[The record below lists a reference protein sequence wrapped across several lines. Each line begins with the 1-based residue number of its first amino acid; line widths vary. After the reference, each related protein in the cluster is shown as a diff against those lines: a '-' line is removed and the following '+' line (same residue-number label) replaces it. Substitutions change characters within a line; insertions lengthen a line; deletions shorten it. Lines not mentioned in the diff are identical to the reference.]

1 MMRQELFT
9 WMSQQYGIEQSKEE
23 IKKEIKKDLRSIISE
38 SSAIAKKSKCAL
50 RLIITK

>member
-9 WMSQQYGIEQSKEE
+9 WMSQQYGTEQSKEE
-23 IKKEIKKDLRSIISE
+23 IKTDLQSIISE

>member
-23 IKKEIKKDLRSIISE
+23 IKSDLRSIISE

>member
-1 MMRQELFT
+1 MRQELFT
-9 WMSQQYGIEQSKEE
+9 WMSQQYGIEQSKE
-23 IKKEIKKDLRSIISE
+23 EIKKDLRSIISE